1 MKKIVILLLMVSSL
15 AAFPNTVMAAE
26 NAPIN
31 TTTPTSTPA
40 PAEIPAEVK
49 VMLNRLEEI
58 KALDKSTLSRS
69 ERKELRKEVR
79 TIKKD
84 LRAAG
89 NGLYISS
96 GAIIIIL
103 LLIIIL

>member
-1 MKKIVILLLMVSSL
+1 MKKSFILLLMMLSL
-15 AAFPNTVMAAE
+15 VAFPNTAMAAE
-26 NAPIN
+26 NTPIN
-31 TTTPTSTPA
+31 TPTPTPT
-40 PAEIPAEVK
+40 EVPAEVK

-89 NGLYISS
+89 NGLYIS
-96 GAIIIIL
+96 
-103 LLIIIL
+103 

>member
-1 MKKIVILLLMVSSL
+1 MKKSFILLLMMLSL

-26 NAPIN
+26 NTPIN
-31 TTTPTSTPA
+31 TPTPTPT
-40 PAEIPAEVK
+40 EVPAEVK

-89 NGLYISS
+89 NGLYIST
-96 GAIIIIL
+96 GAVIIIL

>member
-31 TTTPTSTPA
+31 TTAPTPA

-69 ERKELRKEVR
+69 ERKELRREVR